1 MDDQGMKTQAILFTG
16 CDQVELGDVT
26 VPEPGPGEVL
36 IRTEFSAVSP
46 GTELRCLA
54 GRQPGMGA
62 WPVLPGYQATG
73 RVVRAGSGVKLSA
86 GTPVYFSGTQ
96 RLGGAGRLWG
106 GHIAHAVVAVGDVL
120 PLAPGASLAD
130 SSLNKL
136 AAIAHHGVRLA
147 SPMRGETVL
156 VIGLGPIG
164 LLAARLH
171 ALAGARVF
179 AMDVANDRVLR
190 ARESGLEAHVIQESA
205 AATLARLAPGGADIV
220 VDTTGAPAVLAD
232 AVTALRS
239 VPWGEPAAER
249 ARPRLVV
256 QGSYPENAMPAF
268 PYYPVFEREAA
279 VLTPRDCEVADL
291 VATLALISSGRLKVH
306 DLYGG
311 ARGAS
316 SAPEVY
322 GALRTR
328 ASANP
333 TAVFAW

>member
-1 MDDQGMKTQAILFTG
+1 MKTQAILFTG

-73 RVVRAGSGVKLSA
+73 RVVRAGVDAKVGE
-86 GTPVYFSGTQ
+86 GTAVYFSGTQ

-106 GHIAHAVVAVGDVL
+106 GHIAHAVVAAGDVF

-130 SSLNKL
+130 SALNKL

-147 SPMRGETVL
+147 SPARGETVL

-179 AMDVANDRVLR
+179 AMDVASDRVLR
-190 ARESGLEAHVIQESA
+190 ARESGLDAHVIQESA
-205 AATLARLAPGGADIV
+205 AATLARLAPGGVDIV
-220 VDTTGAPAVLAD
+220 VDTTGVPAVLTD
-232 AVTALRS
+232 AVTALRP
-239 VPWGEPAAER
+239 VPWGEPAVER

-268 PYYPVFEREAA
+268 PYYPLFEREA
-279 VLTPRDCEVADL
+279 VMLTPRDCESADL
-291 VATLALISSGRLKVH
+291 VATLALISSGQLKVH

-311 ARGAS
+311 ARVAS

-322 GALRTR
+322 GALRMR
-328 ASANP
+328 SSVNP